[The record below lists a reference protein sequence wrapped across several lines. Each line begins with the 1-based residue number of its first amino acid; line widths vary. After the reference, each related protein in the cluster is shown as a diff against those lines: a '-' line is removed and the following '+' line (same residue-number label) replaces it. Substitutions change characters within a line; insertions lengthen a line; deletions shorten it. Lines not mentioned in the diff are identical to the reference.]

1 MKGWI
6 LAGLLA
12 APAGRA
18 EDEAVV
24 WIFFSPDSP
33 DASGLFGQA
42 RGMAVRPVLLVERYT
57 GDREPS
63 EAFVATLGA
72 SGEIRV
78 VDEEGLREARR
89 WGIRD
94 LPAVAV
100 VRGPSAHV
108 ASGNR
113 VDLRDLLRCSR

>member
-1 MKGWI
+1 MRSWI

-12 APAGRA
+12 AGP
-18 EDEAVV
+18 ETDDAVV

-33 DASGLFGQA
+33 DASALFEQA
-42 RGMAVRPVLLVERYT
+42 RGRDLRPVLLVERYT

-63 EAFVATLGA
+63 PDFLATVRA
-72 SGEIRV
+72 AGEVRV

-89 WGIRD
+89 LGIRE

-100 VRGPSAHV
+100 VRGASAHV
-108 ASGNR
+108 ASGSKA
-113 VDLRDLLRCSR
+113 DLKELLRCPR